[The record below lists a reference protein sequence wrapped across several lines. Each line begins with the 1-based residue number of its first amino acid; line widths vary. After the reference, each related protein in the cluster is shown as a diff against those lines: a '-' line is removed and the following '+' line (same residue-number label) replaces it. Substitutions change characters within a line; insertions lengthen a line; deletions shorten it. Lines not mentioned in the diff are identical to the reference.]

1 MMIKP
6 RPTARSRSPPAQDSR
21 QLGLSLFRSN
31 VEGAGSFL
39 FPNTKTKGAIQ
50 MRNDLVKATIQN
62 LLDQFSKQ
70 DFPAEVGWQIIRR
83 RSGEYPI
90 PSDSWSP
97 GNRWIMLASG
107 TTDARGIGQW
117 NQAERCVKP
126 GSKALYICAPNT
138 RKITS
143 DNDNDPEAARTI
155 VAGFRWIPVFRVED
169 TAGKPVLSAD
179 YTPKILPPLFDAAAK
194 LGASVKWQP
203 FDGKALGRYRPSS
216 KEIVLSDQTAL
227 TYYHELMHH
236 LDSQIEPIRPGRL
249 AEAELVAEFGGSV
262 LCAIQGIT
270 GYESSSY
277 RYLRSYADGKEPDAV
292 LRSIMA
298 IAARVEK
305 LVGVVLDSAGR
316 SVGSPEALPAP
327 ISA

>member
-1 MMIKP
+1 
-6 RPTARSRSPPAQDSR
+6 
-21 QLGLSLFRSN
+21 
-31 VEGAGSFL
+31 
-39 FPNTKTKGAIQ
+39 
-50 MRNDLVKATIQN
+50 MRNDLVKTAIQN
-62 LLDQFSKQ
+62 LLDQFGTQ
-70 DFPAEVGWQIIRR
+70 GFPAQVGLQLIRR
-83 RSGEYPI
+83 RSGLHAV

-97 GNRWIMLASG
+97 GNRWIMLACG
-107 TTDARGIGQW
+107 TTDARGFGQW
-117 NQAERCVKP
+117 HQAGRRVKP

-138 RKITS
+138 RKISS
-143 DNDNDPEAARTI
+143 DDDDDPEAARSI

-169 TAGKPVLSAD
+169 TAGKPVSTVD
-179 YTPKILPPLFDAAAK
+179 YTPKVLPPLFDVAAK

-262 LCAIQGIT
+262 LCSLQGIT

-277 RYLRSYADGKEPDAV
+277 SYLRSYADGKEPEAV

-298 IAARVEK
+298 IAARVE
-305 LVGVVLDSAGR
+305 
-316 SVGSPEALPAP
+316 
-327 ISA
+327 

>member
-1 MMIKP
+1 
-6 RPTARSRSPPAQDSR
+6 
-21 QLGLSLFRSN
+21 
-31 VEGAGSFL
+31 
-39 FPNTKTKGAIQ
+39 
-50 MRNDLVKATIQN
+50 MRNDLVRTVIHT
-62 LLDQFSKQ
+62 LLDQFAKQ
-70 DFPAEVGWQIIRR
+70 DFPAEVGWQLIRR
-83 RSGEYPI
+83 RSGLHAV

-97 GNRWIMLASG
+97 GNRWIMLACG
-107 TTDARGIGQW
+107 TTDARGFGQW
-117 NQAERCVKP
+117 HQAGRRVIP

-138 RKITS
+138 RKIKS
-143 DNDNDPEAARTI
+143 DDDDDPEAARTV
-155 VAGFRWIPVFRVED
+155 VAGFRWIPVFRLSD
-169 TAGKPVLSAD
+169 TTGQPVASAD
-179 YTPKILPPLFDAAAK
+179 YTPQILPPLFEVATK

-236 LDSQIEPIRPGRL
+236 LDSQVEPIRPGRL

-262 LCAIQGIT
+262 LCAMQGIT
-270 GYESSSY
+270 GYESGSY
-277 RYLRSYADGKEPDAV
+277 RYLRSYAAGKEPEAV

-305 LVGVVLDSAGR
+305 LVGIVLDAAER
-316 SVGSPEALPAP
+316 STGSPVALPAS

>member
-1 MMIKP
+1 VKNAIDNLITMF
-6 RPTARSRSPPAQDSR
+6 RNQQFPT
-21 QLGLSLFRSN
+21 
-31 VEGAGSFL
+31 E
-39 FPNTKTKGAIQ
+39 I
-50 MRNDLVKATIQN
+50 
-62 LLDQFSKQ
+62 
-70 DFPAEVGWQIIRR
+70 GWQIIRR
-83 RSGEYPI
+83 QSGLHAV
-90 PSDSWSP
+90 PSDTWSP
-97 GNRWIMLASG
+97 GNRWIMLACG
-107 TTDARGIGQW
+107 TTDARGFGQW
-117 NQAERCVKP
+117 HQVGRHVKP

-143 DNDNDPEAARTI
+143 DDDDDPEVARTI
-155 VAGFRWIPVFRVED
+155 VAGFRWIPVFRIED
-169 TAGKPVLSAD
+169 TLGQPVASAD
-179 YTPKILPPLFDAAAK
+179 YTPKMLPPLLDVAAK

-216 KEIVLSDQTAL
+216 KEIFLSDQTAL

-236 LDSQIEPIRPGRL
+236 LDSQVEPIRPGRL

-262 LCAIQGIT
+262 LCAMQSIS

-277 RYLRSYADGKEPDAV
+277 RYLRSYAEGKEPEAV

-305 LVGVVLDSAGR
+305 LVGIVLDVADR
-316 SVGSPEALPAP
+316 STGSPEALPAS

>member
-1 MMIKP
+1 
-6 RPTARSRSPPAQDSR
+6 
-21 QLGLSLFRSN
+21 
-31 VEGAGSFL
+31 
-39 FPNTKTKGAIQ
+39 
-50 MRNDLVKATIQN
+50 
-62 LLDQFSKQ
+62 
-70 DFPAEVGWQIIRR
+70 
-83 RSGEYPI
+83 
-90 PSDSWSP
+90 
-97 GNRWIMLASG
+97 MLACG
-107 TTDARGIGQW
+107 TTDARGFGQW
-117 NQAERCVKP
+117 HQVGRRVKP

-138 RKITS
+138 RKISS
-143 DNDNDPEAARTI
+143 DDDDDPEAARTI
-155 VAGFRWIPVFRVED
+155 VAGFRWIPVFRIED
-169 TAGKPVLSAD
+169 TAGQPVASAD
-179 YTPKILPPLFDAAAK
+179 YTPQILPPLFDVAAT

-227 TYYHELMHH
+227 TYYHELLHH

-262 LCAIQGIT
+262 LCAMQGIT

-277 RYLRSYADGKEPDAV
+277 RYLRSYADGKEPQAV

-305 LVGVVLDSAGR
+305 LVGIVLDAAEQTAGI
-316 SVGSPEALPAP
+316 PEALPAS

>member
-1 MMIKP
+1 M
-6 RPTARSRSPPAQDSR
+6 
-21 QLGLSLFRSN
+21 
-31 VEGAGSFL
+31 
-39 FPNTKTKGAIQ
+39 KTE
-50 MRNDLVKATIQN
+50 LVKNAIDN
-62 LLDQFSKQ
+62 LITMFRNQQF
-70 DFPAEVGWQIIRR
+70 PTEIGWQIIRR
-83 RSGEYPI
+83 QSGLHAV
-90 PSDSWSP
+90 PSDTWSP
-97 GNRWIMLASG
+97 GNRWIMLACG
-107 TTDARGIGQW
+107 TTDARGFGQW
-117 NQAERCVKP
+117 HQVGRHVKP

-143 DNDNDPEAARTI
+143 DDDDDPEVARTI
-155 VAGFRWIPVFRVED
+155 VAGFRWIPVFRIED
-169 TAGKPVLSAD
+169 TLGQPVASAD
-179 YTPKILPPLFDAAAK
+179 YTPKMLPPLLDVAAK

-216 KEIVLSDQTAL
+216 KEIFLSDQTAL

-236 LDSQIEPIRPGRL
+236 LDSQVEPIRPGRL

-262 LCAIQGIT
+262 LCAMQSIS

-277 RYLRSYADGKEPDAV
+277 RYLRSYAEGKEPEAV

-305 LVGVVLDSAGR
+305 LVGIVLDVADR
-316 SVGSPEALPAP
+316 STGSPEALPAS

>member
-1 MMIKP
+1 M
-6 RPTARSRSPPAQDSR
+6 
-21 QLGLSLFRSN
+21 
-31 VEGAGSFL
+31 
-39 FPNTKTKGAIQ
+39 
-50 MRNDLVKATIQN
+50 MRNDLVKTAIQN
-62 LLDQFSKQ
+62 LLDQFGTQ
-70 DFPAEVGWQIIRR
+70 GFPAQVGLQLIRR
-83 RSGEYPI
+83 RSGLHAV

-97 GNRWIMLASG
+97 GNRWIMLACG
-107 TTDARGIGQW
+107 TTDARGFGQW
-117 NQAERCVKP
+117 HQAGRRVKP

-138 RKITS
+138 RKISS
-143 DNDNDPEAARTI
+143 DDDDDPEAARSI

-169 TAGKPVLSAD
+169 TAGKPVSTVD
-179 YTPKILPPLFDAAAK
+179 YTPKVLPPLFDVAAK

-262 LCAIQGIT
+262 LCSLQGIT
-270 GYESSSY
+270 GFTASSY
-277 RYLRSYADGKEPDAV
+277 RYLRSYADGKEPEAV
-292 LRSIMA
+292 LRSIKA

-305 LVGVVLDSAGR
+305 LVGIVLDAAEQPAGETITA
-316 SVGSPEALPAP
+316 S

>member
-1 MMIKP
+1 MK
-6 RPTARSRSPPAQDSR
+6 
-21 QLGLSLFRSN
+21 
-31 VEGAGSFL
+31 
-39 FPNTKTKGAIQ
+39 
-50 MRNDLVKATIQN
+50 NDLVKTAIQN
-62 LLDQFSKQ
+62 LLNQFAKQ
-70 DFPAEVGWQIIRR
+70 DFPAEVGWQFIRR
-83 RSGEYPI
+83 QSGLHAV
-90 PSDSWSP
+90 PSDSWSS
-97 GNRWIMLASG
+97 GNRWIMLACG
-107 TTDARGIGQW
+107 TTDARGFGQW
-117 NQAERCVKP
+117 HQAERRVKP

-143 DNDNDPEAARTI
+143 DDDNDPEAAKTV

-169 TAGKPVLSAD
+169 TAGKPVPSTD

-216 KEIVLSDQTAL
+216 SEIILSDQTAL

-236 LDSQIEPIRPGRL
+236 LDTQVEPIRPGRL

-277 RYLRSYADGKEPDAV
+277 RYLRSYADGKESDAV

-305 LVGVVLDSAGR
+305 LVGIVLDAAN
-316 SVGSPEALPAP
+316 SPHAEIKPTVFES

>member
-1 MMIKP
+1 MK
-6 RPTARSRSPPAQDSR
+6 
-21 QLGLSLFRSN
+21 
-31 VEGAGSFL
+31 
-39 FPNTKTKGAIQ
+39 
-50 MRNDLVKATIQN
+50 NDLVKTTVQD
-62 LLDQFSKQ
+62 LLDQFARQ
-70 DFPAEVGWQIIRR
+70 DFPQELGWQLIRR
-83 RSGEYPI
+83 KSGLHAV

-97 GNRWIMLASG
+97 GNRWIMLTCG
-107 TTDARGIGQW
+107 TTDARGFGQW
-117 NQAERCVKP
+117 HQAGRRVKP

-138 RKITS
+138 RKIAS
-143 DNDNDPEAARTI
+143 DDEDDPEAARTI
-155 VAGFRWIPVFRVED
+155 VAGFRWIPVFRIAD
-169 TAGKPVLSAD
+169 TTGKPVSTAD
-179 YTPKILPPLFDAAAK
+179 YTPKVLPPLFEVATK

-216 KEIVLSDQTAL
+216 KELVLSDQTAL

-236 LDSQIEPIRPGRL
+236 LDSQVEPIRPGRL

-262 LCAIQGIT
+262 LCAMQGIT

-277 RYLRSYADGKEPDAV
+277 RYLRSYAAGKEPEAV

-305 LVGVVLDSAGR
+305 LVGIVFDAADR
-316 SVGSPEALPAP
+316 STGSPEELPAS